1 MRPPIEKNPS
11 EDDPR
16 LKEPKDLAHFALRA
30 AGVGIWEFYAG
41 TNEWILD
48 ARCQQLLGLQNTPL
62 ISTDQLY
69 ELIQQIDHNSLTYF
83 LRRALNNVDDGKFD
97 VQLRVSDTKGNMRWL
112 DFSGQA
118 FFGQQGRIDRF
129 GGVLKDITD
138 HVLARI
144 ESENNAEVLRSV
156 ISSAPVGIGLFVGRD
171 LVIEMPNAIFIDIVG
186 KGPDIVGK
194 SLREVMP
201 ELEAQGFLRILDEV
215 FITGKIFQGL
225 STSVTIIQNGQP
237 VTKFFNITFTPLL
250 DEQGKTYAIL
260 DISMDVTEA
269 TKSREKLEEAQKML
283 EGAIT
288 MANLATWSIDA
299 TTGYVHYS
307 ERMKSWLGVD
317 QNARELQRG
326 IDALP
331 DYDRDRVRDALAYAM
346 TPESDGIVSLEY
358 GIRNMKTG
366 RERIINV
373 QARTSFDERGKPI
386 KMLGTAL
393 DVTAQRNR
401 RLQLE
406 EEVRQRTEELDE
418 INEVLRVTNEELQT
432 INGELAE
439 LNDELAQS
447 NENLQQFAH
456 VASHDLKEPVRK
468 IKIFLG
474 MIETDKETVLSER
487 SRLFMQRV
495 NASADRM
502 FSMINGVLA
511 FSTVNASEHPVEQ
524 VNLEGVM
531 NNIIH
536 DLDVLIA
543 QKKATIAYHDLPR
556 FDGVEI
562 LIYQLLSNLII
573 NSLKFSRK
581 DVPPEIELTATRIIK
596 DSIPFIQLVIT
607 DNGIGFES
615 HQSEKI
621 FQTFA
626 RLHSKDKF
634 EGTGLGLALC
644 QKIVIQ
650 HGGTIRASG
659 QPAKGAVF
667 TILLPERQSEAVM

>member
-1 MRPPIEKNPS
+1 MRPPIERHLS

-16 LKEPKDLAHFALRA
+16 LKDPKDLAHFALRA

-41 TNEWILD
+41 TNKWFLD
-48 ARCQQLLGLQNTPL
+48 ARCQQLLGLQNTSL
-62 ISTDQLY
+62 ISSDQLS
-69 ELIQQIDHNSLTYF
+69 EMIQPIDLNSFTYF
-83 LRRALNNVDDGKFD
+83 LGRALDNVDGGKFG
-97 VQLRVSDTKGNMRWL
+97 VQLRVSDTKGKLRWL

-118 FFGQQGRIDRF
+118 FFGEQGSVDRF
-129 GGVLKDITD
+129 GGVMKDITD
-138 HVLARI
+138 HMSARI
-144 ESENNAEVLRSV
+144 ESENNADVLRSV
-156 ISSAPVGIGLFVGRD
+156 ISSAPVGIGLFVGKE
-171 LVIEMPNAIFIDIVG
+171 LVIEMPNSIFIDIVG

-215 FITGKIFQGL
+215 FASGKTFQRE
-225 STSVTIIQNGQP
+225 STPVTIVQNGQP
-237 VTKFFNITFTPLL
+237 VTRFFNVTFTPLL

-269 TKSREKLEEAQKML
+269 TKSRDELEEAQKML
-283 EGAIT
+283 ESAIS

-307 ERMKSWLGVD
+307 ERMKSWLGID
-317 QNARELQRG
+317 QNSRELQRG
-326 IDALP
+326 IDALSS
-331 DYDRDRVRDALAYAM
+331 YDRDRVRDALNYAM
-346 TPESDGIVSLEY
+346 TPESGGVVNLEY
-358 GIRNMKTG
+358 GIQNMKTG

-373 QARTSFDERGKPI
+373 KARTSFDDRGRPL

-418 INEVLRVTNEELQT
+418 INEVLRLTNEELQT
-432 INGELAE
+432 INAELAE

-474 MIETDKETVLSER
+474 MIETDKDTLLSAK

-495 NASADRM
+495 NASADRI

-524 VNLEGVM
+524 VNLEAVM

-543 QKKATIAYHDLPR
+543 QKKATITYHDLPQL
-556 FDGVEI
+556 DGVEI

-573 NSLKFSRK
+573 NSLKFSRTG
-581 DVPPEIELTATRIIK
+581 VPPVIELTATRVIK
-596 DSIPFIQLVIT
+596 DNISFIQLVIR

-615 HQSEKI
+615 QQSEKI

-659 QPAKGAVF
+659 QPEKGAVF
-667 TILLPERQSEAVM
+667 IILLPERHSEEVM

>member
-1 MRPPIEKNPS
+1 
-11 EDDPR
+11 
-16 LKEPKDLAHFALRA
+16 
-30 AGVGIWEFYAG
+30 
-41 TNEWILD
+41 
-48 ARCQQLLGLQNTPL
+48 
-62 ISTDQLY
+62 
-69 ELIQQIDHNSLTYF
+69 
-83 LRRALNNVDDGKFD
+83 
-97 VQLRVSDTKGNMRWL
+97 
-112 DFSGQA
+112 
-118 FFGQQGRIDRF
+118 
-129 GGVLKDITD
+129 
-138 HVLARI
+138 
-144 ESENNAEVLRSV
+144 
-156 ISSAPVGIGLFVGRD
+156 
-171 LVIEMPNAIFIDIVG
+171 
-186 KGPDIVGK
+186 
-194 SLREVMP
+194 
-201 ELEAQGFLRILDEV
+201 
-215 FITGKIFQGL
+215 
-225 STSVTIIQNGQP
+225 
-237 VTKFFNITFTPLL
+237 
-250 DEQGKTYAIL
+250 
-260 DISMDVTEA
+260 
-269 TKSREKLEEAQKML
+269 
-283 EGAIT
+283 
-288 MANLATWSIDA
+288 
-299 TTGYVHYS
+299 
-307 ERMKSWLGVD
+307 SWLGVD
-317 QNARELQRG
+317 QNTREFQRG

-331 DYDRDRVRDALAYAM
+331 DYDRDRVRDALTYAM
-346 TPESDGIVSLEY
+346 TPESDGVVNLEY
-358 GIRNMKTG
+358 GIRNIKTG

-373 QARTSFDERGKPI
+373 QARTTFDERGKPI
-386 KMLGTAL
+386 KMMGTAL

-418 INEVLRVTNEELQT
+418 INEVLKITNEELQT

-439 LNDELAQS
+439 LNNELAQS

-474 MIETDKETVLSER
+474 MIETDKETLLSAR

-524 VNLEGVM
+524 VNLEVVM

-543 QKKATIAYHDLPR
+543 QKKATITYHDLPR

-562 LIYQLLSNLII
+562 LIYQLLSNLLI

-581 DVPPEIELTATRIIK
+581 DVPPVIELTATGIIK
-596 DSIPFIQLVIT
+596 DNIPFIQLVIT

-615 HQSEKI
+615 RQSEKI

-659 QPAKGAVF
+659 QPGKGAVF
-667 TILLPERQSEAVM
+667 TILLPERHSKEVM